1 MLFFVTFWY
10 KSLFSDPAV
19 IIQSRRNNAEGY
31 FDYYVHYDGYDRRLD
46 EWVQRERWAF
56 IWHCYF
62 VICLMM
68 LKKRNIKYKYYKFS
82 SGTVFSVC
90 RVMIIHPSDQDW
102 KEGKEC
108 RAVNLLFDQTD
119 RKITRNQKR
128 KHCEI
133 HHLQKASIL
142 PKLKTGKCD
151 LTWMWSNSGIRL
163 CWVTIY

>member
-1 MLFFVTFWY
+1 
-10 KSLFSDPAV
+10 
-19 IIQSRRNNAEGY
+19 
-31 FDYYVHYDGYDRRLD
+31 
-46 EWVQRERWAF
+46 
-56 IWHCYF
+56 
-62 VICLMM
+62 M

-151 LTWMWSNSGIRL
+151 LT
-163 CWVTIY
+163 